1 MSQYEYLV
9 RQYELATHM
18 EEKLELT
25 EENVLKVLEELIPY
39 IEADGGSLQ
48 LYDIEYETGYVQVKL
63 GGACESCAMST
74 MTLKQGIE
82 KKLMMEIPDVVGV
95 VQVL

>member
-1 MSQYEYLV
+1 MM
-9 RQYELATHM
+9 ELN
-18 EEKLELT
+18 

-63 GGACESCAMST
+63 GGACASFAMST

>member
-18 EEKLELT
+18 EKKMELT
-25 EENVLKVLEELIPY
+25 EENVITVLEELLPY

-48 LYDIEYETGYVQVKL
+48 LVDIEEETGYVKVRL
-63 GGACESCAMST
+63 LGACESCAMST

>member
-1 MSQYEYLV
+1 MTDQYEYLK
-9 RQYELATHM
+9 RQHYLATHM
-18 EEKLELT
+18 ELT
-25 EENVLKVLEELIPY
+25 EENVIRVLEEILPY

-48 LYDIEYETGYVQVKL
+48 FVEIEHETNFVKVRL
-63 GGACESCAMST
+63 GGACETCAMSV

-82 KKLMMEIPDVVGV
+82 KKLMSEIPDCYGV